1 MPVSSQ
7 VSHTIP
13 IPCGPPSSLTSPLP
27 SLDARS
33 TLRAALALFT
43 APSLL
48 LTWQYGRLEG

>member
-13 IPCGPPSSLTSPLP
+13 IPCGPPSPLTSPLP